1 MDKGKQIF
9 SLSKM
14 QTTDAATV
22 FIRCPE
28 IRIMETTVVEQWI
41 NLFVDI
47 LNSVEN
53 KREETMYEH
62 CFRLL
67 KMVKDSVPESEIWG
81 VYNVPCSTG
90 NEIMF
95 TVKFKT
101 REDREKFF
109 VELEKL
115 EEEFSNT

>member
-1 MDKGKQIF
+1 MNEDTKIF
-9 SLSKM
+9 FLAKM
-14 QTTDAATV
+14 QTAEAATV
-22 FIRCPE
+22 FIKCPE
-28 IRIMETTVVEQWI
+28 IRIMETTDVKLWI
-41 NLFVDI
+41 NLFVNI
-47 LNSVEN
+47 LNAVEN
-53 KREETMYEH
+53 KREEKMYEH

-81 VYNVPCSTG
+81 VYNVPCCTG

-95 TVKFKT
+95 TVKFKK

-115 EEEFSNT
+115 EEEFSDT